1 MEAGLNVKYVFA
13 DISISPRDI
22 AAMAPGLEAA
32 GYDGL
37 QSAETSHDPFVSLAA
52 ASQRTTRLE
61 LRTGVA
67 IALARNP
74 MSTAMTAYDLQLLS
88 EGRFSLAL
96 GTQLKAH
103 ITRRFGMP
111 WSDPVRRMR
120 EYVLAVRAIWRT
132 FETGERLRFRGEFYR
147 HTLMAPFF
155 NPGPNPH
162 GDPPVLLGGVGEQM
176 TELAG
181 EIGDGFIAHNITT
194 RLFFDEVTLPALSRG
209 RSKTNKSMAGFQLHF
224 FPIVATGRN
233 EAELNAAI
241 SKARQQVAF
250 YTATPTYARLL
261 ELHGY
266 AELRDELQRLSAQGR
281 TDEMASAIDDKVL
294 DTFAIVGEPR
304 EVAAKINDRFGD
316 VASSTACY
324 EPGVTDPG
332 RWVAVFDALRD
343 LRGAA

>member
-88 EGRFSLAL
+88 VGRFSLAL

-103 ITRRFGMP
+103 ITR
-111 WSDPVRRMR
+111 
-120 EYVLAVRAIWRT
+120 
-132 FETGERLRFRGEFYR
+132 
-147 HTLMAPFF
+147 
-155 NPGPNPH
+155 
-162 GDPPVLLGGVGEQM
+162 
-176 TELAG
+176 
-181 EIGDGFIAHNITT
+181 
-194 RLFFDEVTLPALSRG
+194 LFFDEVTRPALSRG
-209 RSKTNKSMAGFQLHF
+209 RSKAGKPMAGFQLHF

-233 EAELNAAI
+233 EAELSAAI

-266 AELRDELQRLSAQGR
+266 AELREELQR
-281 TDEMASAIDDKVL
+281 
-294 DTFAIVGEPR
+294 
-304 EVAAKINDRFGD
+304 
-316 VASSTACY
+316 
-324 EPGVTDPG
+324 
-332 RWVAVFDALRD
+332 
-343 LRGAA
+343 